1 MFPNNPS
8 QPDNRNSFSENNDEI
23 SLADLGIFDDDVPVT
38 TPTNSGSSQSTASA
52 VASNPKSSTV
62 IALSELPLLDEP
74 ERIRYVE
81 IETLS
86 EEDLEGKLA
95 CGICYQPYYPQDF
108 TVVSK
113 ERINFEAAVV
123 VCPNCLA
130 DMQAEVRRRTAGAD
144 LTLGLIWGI
153 VTTLIFTSVMCWLIW
168 AQRDSTAH
176 TWWWWIGFFLSILP
190 GFIIGKAVYIG
201 VGRKSSRRQQIL
213 ALVLT
218 IISIYTQFYVAQLAW
233 YNFLDDI
240 QYTIG
245 HNMDWV
251 DPAALS
257 ARMVVDFIQAGPL
270 VSIAIVLAG
279 LLGLATA
286 WFVSQGPRLYT
297 RPFVQSELTRKSWLA
312 KTREFLNV

>member
-8 QPDNRNSFSENNDEI
+8 QANNFSDDSDNEI
-23 SLADLGIFDDDVPVT
+23 SLSDLGIFDEVPSEVPV
-38 TPTNSGSSQSTASA
+38 GA
-52 VASNPKSSTV
+52 VASNSSSADSGEIANSPKNSTIV
-62 IALSELPLLDEP
+62 AISDLPLVDEP

-95 CGICYQPYYPQDF
+95 CAICYQPYYPQDF

-113 ERINFEAAVV
+113 ERINFESAVV

-144 LTLGLIWGI
+144 LTLGLIWGV
-153 VTTLIFTSVMCWLIW
+153 VTTLILTSIMCWLIW

-176 TWWWWIGFFLSILP
+176 TWWWWLGFFLAILP
-190 GFIIGKAVYIG
+190 GFVIGKAVYLG

-213 ALVLT
+213 AVVLT
-218 IISIYTQFYVAQLAW
+218 TFSVYTQFYIGQLAW

-240 QYTIG
+240 KFTDG
-245 HNMDWV
+245 HAMNWV
-251 DPAALS
+251 DPVSLMS
-257 ARMVVDFIQAGPL
+257 RLVDDFMSAGPL
-270 VSIAIVLAG
+270 IDLAIIVAG
-279 LLGLATA
+279 LLGLIVA

-297 RPFVQSELTRKSWLA
+297 RPFVRSEEVKRSWVA